1 MDACRVTQ
9 SVVNLFSISGF
20 YIAVDLGTELNTVA
34 NVVIFKAGFVHPDVI
49 LFIIKHCPIGVHST
63 NEDPLEAN
71 MFWLDFLNL
80 YFEMRHNRIEKAVSK
95 VRAVFLTQRRELNVE
110 IFIVGEFL
118 RSSNITLGRWVEK
131 NDPAFV

>member
-20 YIAVDLGTELNTVA
+20 YIAVDLGAERNTVTNGA
-34 NVVIFKAGFVHPDVI
+34 LFKAGFVHPDVI
-49 LFIIKHCPIGVHST
+49 LFSVKHCPIGVHST
-63 NEDPLEAN
+63 NENPLEAN
-71 MFWLDFLNL
+71 MFWLNLLNL
-80 YFEMRHNRIEKAVSK
+80 SFEMRHNRIEKAVSK